1 MSDVCRPV
9 APEACGLDRLKRLQY
24 IHFQNQK
31 NPLGKRFRPSRR
43 RPTKQPETPTLNA
56 SEPLVP
62 NPVVPVPQLQVQR
75 RWYSKETRSV
85 RRTWSGKSLV
95 IHPPSTSRRGNFGPS
110 RRHFPARSGL
120 KVERA
125 RPVVLVNVPHKRCCV
140 EPRRGRRRVG
150 PSKIGRFSAA
160 SHGCARRFAG
170 ANKRS

>member
-62 NPVVPVPQLQVQR
+62 NLVVPVPQLQVQR

-85 RRTWSGKSLV
+85 RRTRSGKSLV
-95 IHPPSTSRRGNFGPS
+95 IHPPSTSRRGNFGRPLRQLS
-110 RRHFPARSGL
+110 ARSGA

-125 RPVVLVNVPHKRCCV
+125 RPVILVNVPHKRCRV
-140 EPRRGRRRVG
+140 EPRRRRVR
-150 PSKIGRFSAA
+150 PSKIGRCGPFETPS
-160 SHGCARRFAG
+160 G
-170 ANKRS
+170 